1 MFELIRL
8 WEPLVYQILPCETHM
23 RLWCSRKC
31 TVQFGCELVFQKACD
46 LRGWVQLRCSFRDHL
61 KLIATLQ
68 LKEVSHYS
76 GSLDLSCPRLL
87 SSPFSLPSL
96 PLCSSLFLLH
106 LPISCLSG
114 GEQTLF
120 LDLSCLSDI
129 LIVQICWKQII
140 FLQSFAVYAGALL
153 VCMCAS
159 LACGLPMEG
168 RDSAGVPGTGVTDN
182 G

>member
-129 LIVQICWKQII
+129 LSEQKEKQQRKALWLHPTHRRGRIPFNWTMN
-140 FLQSFAVYAGALL
+140 FLSEFFFDLWL
-153 VCMCAS
+153 I
-159 LACGLPMEG
+159 
-168 RDSAGVPGTGVTDN
+168 
-182 G
+182 